1 VSAWLLRAYPATWRE
16 RYGDELASLIE
27 AESDG
32 RRVALRVKVDVIA
45 AGSAQRLRSSGLAG
59 DEVPSE
65 RRIRAGVLLVLS
77 SWAAFV
83 VAGLGFAKSAE
94 HWQAITPQPDH
105 GVPAGAYVGVLLAAT
120 LGTLAVLL
128 GIALTARP
136 LVAFLRA
143 GGWHQIHRSVLRAL
157 GSTGLTV
164 VVLVGVAAW
173 GHHLTNGQR
182 NGGDLLYG
190 AAFLALALCCVASI
204 GLWTRAAVVTAS
216 KLALTG
222 EALRRETFLAA
233 TTAVSMAVATGSATI
248 WWTSVYGAPPRMV
261 AMTLVMFAATTLAAM
276 GSFRSVRALRA

>member
-1 VSAWLLRAYPATWRE
+1 MRAWLLRWYPAAWRE

-32 RRVALRVKVDVIA
+32 GRVSLRVTVNVIA

-59 DEVPSE
+59 DEVPPE
-65 RRIRAGVLLVLS
+65 RRIRTGVLLVLS

-94 HWQAITPQPDH
+94 HWQAISPQPDH
-105 GVPAGAYVGVLLAAT
+105 GVPAAAYDGVLLAAT
-120 LGTLAVLL
+120 LGTFAVLL
-128 GIALTARP
+128 GIVLTARP
-136 LVAFLRA
+136 LVAFLSA
-143 GGWHQIHRSVLRAL
+143 GGWQQIHRPVLRAL

-173 GHHLTNGQR
+173 AHHLTNGQR

-190 AAFLALALCCVASI
+190 AAFLALVLCCVVSV
-204 GLWTRAAVVTAS
+204 GLWTRAAVVTAG

-222 EALRRETFLAA
+222 EALWRETCLAA
-233 TTAVSMAVATGSATI
+233 VTTVSMAVTTGSATI
-248 WWTSVYGAPPRMV
+248 WWLSVYGEPPRMV
-261 AMTLVMFAATTLAAM
+261 AMTLVMLAATTLAAI
-276 GSFRSVRALRA
+276 GSFRSARALRA